1 MDQNM
6 FSVVH
11 AGAFKPGASI
21 LNMRA
26 FSRFPVNMLAET
38 IPILFDMIGA
48 LTHRRIAL
56 LPDNKI

>member
-1 MDQNM
+1 MAQNM

-21 LNMRA
+21 LNIRT
-26 FSRFPVNMLAET
+26 FSRFPINMLAET

-48 LTHRRIAL
+48 LTHHRIEL
-56 LPDNKI
+56 LLES